1 MNAHVMHHLP
11 DVGRQ
16 GAAGVF
22 ACFRDASQP
31 AVLGCPRI
39 GTVGVSLRFRG
50 FEVWTSISQQLRHFL
65 VNFLCRFFDE
75 RSDRGMCR
83 KLKRN

>member
-22 ACFRDASQP
+22 ACFRDASH
-31 AVLGCPRI
+31 AALLRCPQGWAI
-39 GTVGVSLRFRG
+39 GVSLRFRG
-50 FEVWTSISQQLRHFL
+50 FEVWTSVCQQLRHFL
-65 VNFLCRFFDE
+65 VNFLSHGRRLTC
-75 RSDRGMCR
+75 
-83 KLKRN
+83 